1 MLLLSINGFNAKE
14 IEWTFLWII
23 PSIYL
28 VVSLLV
34 KKKNYFFRALP
45 LIYIVLF
52 LFWKDLFYH
61 LEDGVYRNFFYIL
74 FAPIAFTYILRTT
87 KSEAVYLTLLVIS
100 VLINLLYM
108 TFFFGMA
115 RNWIK

>member
-1 MLLLSINGFNAKE
+1 MLLLSINGFNAKD

-52 LFWKDLFYH
+52 LFWKDLFYQ
-61 LEDGVYRNFFYIL
+61 LDDGVYRNFFYVL
-74 FAPIAFTYILRTT
+74 FAPIAVTYKLRTT
-87 KSEAVYLTLLVIS
+87 KDEELFQTLLAITVVID
-100 VLINLLYM
+100 IWYM
-108 TFFFGMA
+108 GNFFGMA
-115 RNWIK
+115 AYWIK